1 MLLQYTEVENKYQP
15 AFLKKDEV
23 KEFFNLMKRG
33 GNPISLTNKK
43 EKNEDK
49 NISKFG
55 LYQVLVDIIANKTI
69 LKDIV
74 DYIYQLNYNYK
85 TAEEGKTIVIEAM
98 LYIHKACNNQLYRDD
113 AIKIRN
119 NLIIFVKENKVK

>member
-15 AFLKKDEV
+15 AFLKKDDV
-23 KEFFNLMKRG
+23 KEFVNLMKRG
-33 GNPISLTNKK
+33 DNPISLTNKI

-55 LYQVLVDIIANKTI
+55 FYQVLVDIIANKTI
-69 LKDIV
+69 LKDII
-74 DYIYQLNYNYK
+74 DYIYQLNYDYK
-85 TAEEGKTIVIEAM
+85 TAEEGKKIVIEAM
-98 LYIHKACNNQLYRDD
+98 LYIHKTCNNQLYRDD